1 MGALIGCCV
10 FGLVLLSLG
19 FLFLRLQ
26 KKSGAIIEF
35 VAGGLF
41 LAGGIFAITV
51 YANEPK
57 SEHYTF
63 SMFKSDYKK
72 AAKVCKIP
80 YTLED
85 DVRQGAKDTIYFPSD
100 YTVLYITPNNNKE
113 ISSFSF
119 TLFRNK
125 TTRTFD
131 DSNYALAV
139 VCAVEGFDS
148 PDKALEFLNS
158 ALDLPIGE
166 YIKGKSGYKY
176 FHGLQDEDSIGFN
189 ISKTF
194 MTSEEVI
201 KKINENK

>member
-1 MGALIGCCV
+1 MGALIGCCI
-10 FGLVLLSLG
+10 FGLALLSLG
-19 FLFLRLQ
+19 FLFLKQQ
-26 KKSGAIIEF
+26 KKGCAVIEF
-35 VAGGLF
+35 IAGGLF
-41 LAGGIFAITV
+41 LVGGIFAITL

-100 YTVLYITPNNNKE
+100 CTTLYITQNKDKE
-113 ISSFSF
+113 ISSFF
-119 TLFRNK
+119 FILNRNK
-125 TTRTFD
+125 TSGYFD
-131 DSNYALAV
+131 DTSYALAV
-139 VCAVEGFDS
+139 VCAIEGFDS

-158 ALDLPIGE
+158 VLDLPIGK
-166 YIKGKSGYKY
+166 YIKEKSGYKY
-176 FHGLQDEDSIGFN
+176 FHGLQDENVIGFN

-194 MTSEEVI
+194 MTSEEAI
-201 KKINENK
+201 KK